1 MILYWLDILQLTQ
14 EMEKKLCGSVFYWAI
29 QEKILECII
38 WHGFTWP
45 VIMSLVQGISTVT
58 KHGKWSYKN
67 KKGTDHL
74 YSMATPSHTT

>member
-38 WHGFTWP
+38 
-45 VIMSLVQGISTVT
+45 
-58 KHGKWSYKN
+58 
-67 KKGTDHL
+67 
-74 YSMATPSHTT
+74 